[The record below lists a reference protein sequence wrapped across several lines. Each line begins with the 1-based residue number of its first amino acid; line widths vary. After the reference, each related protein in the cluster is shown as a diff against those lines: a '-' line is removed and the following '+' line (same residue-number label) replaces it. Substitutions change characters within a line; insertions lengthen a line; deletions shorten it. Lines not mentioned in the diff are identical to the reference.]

1 MDRYICLLFVGITII
16 NVMPFILHFDV
27 SGKSAERVE
36 NIGIQEDMRDDR
48 FIQMLVFSLTITV
61 PMLVDMLC
69 GLAQKDSFYFVE
81 RVVLIIVCNMTSA
94 AFYFN
99 QHMDSPQDLFAS
111 LFGSQTSII
120 TGVLLDGLL
129 KSKLGAWTPRQVRVG
144 FLFYIGSQLYVY
156 LPRLT
161 SFPLKIVLNI
171 CYAISVAMFAV
182 ALGRYVYRAFP
193 GGKVSQQIDS
203 NEYLPIFCLVLQ
215 TAYHVTLGI
224 GFGCWHV
231 KYLQAADIHFIM
243 FLVIVTSAITV
254 LCTVLPGR
262 LARSKINEMEQSLA
276 MKKSFIRYIGHEI
289 RTPLNVSSIGL
300 DILLSG
306 TETAAAAFTI
316 ATARQN
322 SSPELAVQ
330 QFESGSRKKAYTPTD
345 FTPAGSSKHL
355 HKQSSFG
362 LSLPLGSR
370 HSSKVQMLGH
380 ISTDHHTS
388 NEKNTAENNH
398 VLQEVRNAVGLA
410 TDILNDLLLYDKL
423 DTDNVQLERTEV
435 NVAELVKST
444 MAMFAIQATAKN
456 IEFSVQVEDQ
466 LPVLRGD
473 EFKLRQVLCNLA
485 SNALKFTPE
494 NGRVNLSVSTIGDDV
509 PPVHSNNG
517 ATEKVGSGVIKK
529 QLQIQCVDNGIGIT
543 KENLTKLFKNIV
555 QFDANVNQEGN
566 GSGLGLFITRG
577 LVELHQG
584 TVNVHSNGL
593 GKGCTFTVCL
603 PFDASDNEKE
613 CWFRSTACA
622 TWTQLCRLGGA
633 VVGKK
638 VQIVHN
644 HVKVVPLAF
653 DDNDVEAGKPAAAIT
668 TVGRPG
674 SLTLISSGSNL
685 VGSFDAG
692 QTSSSSVDV
701 PHELTSTVMM
711 MPLARLQLIDESRD
725 SNDAMS
731 ASSMGESK
739 MTMVTASSV
748 RPSPSRQQFTRNKS
762 IQNNV
767 SLLVG
772 LTGLVVDD
780 SKSSMKMVVMLLKKL
795 GCGQNTAVDGVEAV
809 NYIKEAIASKLEE
822 VDFILMDNCMPN
834 MSGVDACREI
844 RRLGYG
850 GPIIGLTG
858 HTLDEDVACFR
869 NAGANHVLAKPL
881 DIAAL
886 QSCLSDM
893 IPLVKE
899 RLQLSSAL

>member
-1 MDRYICLLFVGITII
+1 MDRYICLLFVGITVI
-16 NVMPFILHFDV
+16 NVMPFILHSDV
-27 SGKSAERVE
+27 SGKSSERLE
-36 NIGIQEDMRDDR
+36 NISIQGDMRDDR
-48 FIQMLVFSLTITV
+48 FIEMLVFSLTITV

-81 RVVLIIVCNMTSA
+81 RVVLIIACNMTSA

-129 KSKLGAWTPRQVRVG
+129 KSKLGAWTPIQIRVG
-144 FLFYIGSQLYVY
+144 FLFYIGSQFYVY

-182 ALGRYVYRAFP
+182 ALGRYVYRALP

-231 KYLQAADIHFIM
+231 KYVQAADIHFIM

-306 TETAAAAFTI
+306 TETAAAAFTM

-322 SSPELAVQ
+322 SSTELAVQ
-330 QFESGSRKKAYTPTD
+330 QIDSGIRKKTNTSTHLTPR
-345 FTPAGSSKHL
+345 GSSKQN
-355 HKQSSFG
+355 HKQPSFG
-362 LSLPLGSR
+362 LLPPMGSR

-380 ISTDHHTS
+380 ISTS

-423 DTDNVQLERTEV
+423 DTDNVQLERTDL

-456 IEFSVQVEDQ
+456 IEFNVQVEDQ

-494 NGRVNLSVSTIGDDV
+494 NGRVVLSVSTIGDDV
-509 PPVHSNNG
+509 PTVSSSSG
-517 ATEKVGSGVIKK
+517 ATDKAGSGVIKK

-543 KENLTKLFKNIV
+543 KENLTKVFKNIV
-555 QFDANVNQEGN
+555 QFDANVNQEGK

-577 LVELHQG
+577 LVELHRG
-584 TVNVHSNGL
+584 TVNVQSNGL
-593 GKGCTFTVCL
+593 GTGCTFTVWL
-603 PFDASDNEKE
+603 PFDGSDNETE
-613 CWFRSTACA
+613 CWFKSTAC
-622 TWTQLCRLGGA
+622 TVWTQLCRLGGA
-633 VVGKK
+633 VFGKK
-638 VQIVHN
+638 VQIVRT
-644 HVKVVPLAF
+644 HVKILPSDF
-653 DDNDVEAGKPAAAIT
+653 DEHDVEAGKPAAAIAT
-668 TVGRPG
+668 MGRPG

-701 PHELTSTVMM
+701 PHEPTSTVML

-748 RPSPSRQQFTRNKS
+748 RPSPSRQHLTRNKS

-809 NYIKEAIASKLEE
+809 NYIKEAMAGKLEE

-886 QSCLSDM
+886 QSCLSNL
-893 IPLVKE
+893 IPMVKE